1 MEEKEN
7 KLIETGTSG
16 EFGEIEAINVTI
28 SEQQGINEA
37 FNESIGYL
45 EDMLELL
52 NNDLDDVDNKCRI
65 MSAQIEI
72 MHRLMIYSDEVLDRQ
87 AAEINDINEKVE
99 QHENTIFVIITSAI
113 ILLVIVVFVVGYI
126 LLNGG
131 I

>member
-7 KLIETGTSG
+7 KLVETGTPG
-16 EFGEIEAINVTI
+16 DFGEIEAINVTI
-28 SEQQGINEA
+28 SEQQVINEA

-65 MSAQIEI
+65 MSAQIVS
-72 MHRLMIYSDEVLDRQ
+72 MHRLMIYSNGVLDRQ
-87 AAEINDINEKVE
+87 AAEIRDLDEKVE
-99 QHENTIFVIITSAI
+99 QHENTIFVMITTAI
-113 ILLVIVVFVVGYI
+113 VLLVIVVFVVGYI
-126 LLNGG
+126 LINGG

>member
-7 KLIETGTSG
+7 KLIETGSPG
-16 EFGEIEAINVTI
+16 DFGEIEGTNFTI
-28 SEQQGINEA
+28 SEQQVINED

-45 EDMLELL
+45 EDMIELL

-72 MHRLMIYSDEVLDRQ
+72 MHRLMIYSDEVLDKH
-87 AAEINDINEKVE
+87 AADIRDLEEKVE
-99 QHENTIFVIITSAI
+99 QHENVIFIIITSAI
-113 ILLVIVVFVVGYI
+113 ALLVIVVFVVGYI
-126 LLNGG
+126 LINGG